1 MISDD
6 DRHRSTPD
14 RSVKVFRPV
23 SQHPARAVHGVSAPL
38 RDSPNTER
46 AAACRQP
53 WLSHGQITRFL
64 YRNYLR
70 RAAYRKSCVR
80 AGALLPQT
88 AAKVREIFRYDELM
102 RGAGEIRLGQ
112 TGDRRVVVMVMAG
125 GSVAWCVNYGSRE
138 KAPRDSREKR
148 AANET
153 PARSPTFR
161 LTAGLTAGSDAPKQS
176 LPPPVRATPR
186 SRARQPPTFRPP
198 PFSYLPVY
206 RRSPSFPVP
215 QLHIASLPLAI
226 PSRRNLPF
234 STRPPPPLTQRRR
247 QPRWS
252 SVVGRRTPSIICP
265 HDPAVLRH
273 AERLKKDVPM
283 SMCKIVTTYMKHMQ
297 EEFQKTRV

>member
-1 MISDD
+1 
-6 DRHRSTPD
+6 
-14 RSVKVFRPV
+14 VV
-23 SQHPARAVHGVSAPL
+23 
-38 RDSPNTER
+38 
-46 AAACRQP
+46 
-53 WLSHGQITRFL
+53 
-64 YRNYLR
+64 
-70 RAAYRKSCVR
+70 RK
-80 AGALLPQT
+80 L
-88 AAKVREIFRYDELM
+88 
-102 RGAGEIRLGQ
+102 
-112 TGDRRVVVMVMAG
+112 
-125 GSVAWCVNYGSRE
+125 YGSWE

-234 STRPPPPLTQRRR
+234 STLTPSPHATPPPTAL
-247 QPRWS
+247 
-252 SVVGRRTPSIICP
+252 VVGRRTPSIICP
-265 HDPAVLRH
+265 HDPAILRH
-273 AERLKKDVPM
+273 AEKLKKDVPM
-283 SMCKIVTTYMKHMQ
+283 SMCEIVTTHARLYMKHVQ
-297 EEFQKTRV
+297 EEFQRTRV